1 MWLICCLT
9 VSHDNTEYFDTKID
23 LQEKKCKN
31 DLTERIIIVEWYQCN
46 GKGILFQIHEKSCYK
61 KHLHSLNLIA
71 SNEFY
76 LHEQVSLHTA
86 DVQSTIETVP
96 YFKER

>member
-1 MWLICCLT
+1 MNGT
-9 VSHDNTEYFDTKID
+9 SAMAREYYFKFM
-23 LQEKKCKN
+23 KKVA
-31 DLTERIIIVEWYQCN
+31 T
-46 GKGILFQIHEKSCYK
+46 K